1 MGFLNREHSNIDP
14 FNAGEPVMP
23 WDDPQ
28 TSQGEQENPIFTTES
43 ADASGD
49 CGYHAPTKEQ
59 DGYEPVMH
67 EAEHDQAF
75 AAEPKRKRAGKSKSE
90 SKRVRTKRVVVTTS
104 ASTPGKGK
112 VGPKKL
118 ILGLVIGAVAL
129 SVLLSAIGAAVD
141 IVEDVVSD
149 IFDSDSTS
157 YSSSYSASSS
167 ATYDEE
173 DEQELTKQA
182 QAKLD
187 AALED
192 TASMDARYRKV
203 LNERLKISLGLT
215 ADEAGLDTDAFCT
228 WMRERSTMEISSVF
242 CYDEGTVYLGSSY
255 PALYKLND
263 VFGDKAFKYLNK
275 QGIDPYSSTGER
287 KLTDEQKEHVNKLFL
302 EGLEKLTQT
311 TSGSARVEA
320 DKGGDA
326 WEIDDDDFAEALD
339 QLLGHYD
346 D

>member
-43 ADASGD
+43 AGASGD

-67 EAEHDQAF
+67 EAEHDQGF
-75 AAEPKRKRAGKSKSE
+75 VAEPKQKRAGASTPAK
-90 SKRVRTKRVVVTTS
+90 TKRVVVTTS
-104 ASTPGKGK
+104 VSKPSKG
-112 VGPKKL
+112 GPKKL
-118 ILGLVIGAVAL
+118 VLGLVIGAVAL
-129 SVLLSAIGAAVD
+129 SVLLSVIGAAVD
-141 IVEDVVSD
+141 IVEDVISD
-149 IFDSDSTS
+149 ITDSDSTS
-157 YSSSYSASSS
+157 YTSSYSASST
-167 ATYDEE
+167 AKYDDE
-173 DEQELTKQA
+173 DEQELTEQA

-187 AALED
+187 TALED
-192 TASMDARYRKV
+192 TASMDARYLKV

-228 WMRERSTMEISSVF
+228 WMRERTTMEISSVF
-242 CYDEGTVYLGSSY
+242 CYDDGTVYLGSTY

-263 VFGDKAFKYLNK
+263 VFGDKAFEYLNK
-275 QGIDPYSSTGER
+275 QGIDPYSTTGKHE
-287 KLTDEQKEHVNKLFL
+287 LTDKQKEHVNELFL
-302 EGLEKLTQT
+302 KGLDKLTQT
-311 TSGSARVEA
+311 TSGSARVEF
-320 DKGGDA
+320 DKEGDT
-326 WEIDDDDFAEALD
+326 WEIDNDDFAEALD
-339 QLLGHYD
+339 ELLGHYD